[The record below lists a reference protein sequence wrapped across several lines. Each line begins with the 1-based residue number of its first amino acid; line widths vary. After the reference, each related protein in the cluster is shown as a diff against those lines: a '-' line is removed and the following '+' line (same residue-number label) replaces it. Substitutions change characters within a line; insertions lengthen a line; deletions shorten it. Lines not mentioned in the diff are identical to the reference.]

1 MFTSP
6 PSKKNFSFLQENL
19 NLSFYDFSKILNIL
33 REGNKWH
40 LPCTEQD
47 KRMPLMYHLNEKSS
61 SRKAITTWNENITL
75 RHGSFFFSAKDLVY
89 NQLSQKTDPC
99 FTLNS

>member
-6 PSKKNFSFLQENL
+6 PSMKNFSFLQENL

-89 NQLSQKTDPC
+89 NQLSQK
-99 FTLNS
+99 LIHASH